1 MSVCVCVCVCDGG
14 GGKVQSLQQSVYC
27 LYPPQCVLPASDQR
41 KPTVRVLCMQI
52 ADPAE
57 VIKTLDA
64 PSSST

>member
-1 MSVCVCVCVCDGG
+1 M
-14 GGKVQSLQQSVYC
+14 QSLQQSVYC

-57 VIKTLDA
+57 VINTLDA